1 MSKINVLDYDAEDF
15 LERIDLRLDEYKA
28 KAIEAA
34 TVEAAFKAWEASS
47 RVAIIDSGKSATYA
61 GDAVRAMPEWSE
73 KYAEMET
80 AKIVAEDLKAR
91 VNQGIRYFEAWRS
104 KFSAEKRAA

>member
-28 KAIEAA
+28 QAIEAA
-34 TVEAAFKAWEASS
+34 TVEAAFKAWEASM

-61 GDAVRAMPEWSE
+61 TDVVRAMPEWSE
-73 KYAEMET
+73 KYSEMET
-80 AKIVAEDLKAR
+80 TKIGAEDLKAR
-91 VNQGIRYFEAWRS
+91 VHQGVRYWESWRS
-104 KFSAEKRAA
+104 KYSAEKRVA